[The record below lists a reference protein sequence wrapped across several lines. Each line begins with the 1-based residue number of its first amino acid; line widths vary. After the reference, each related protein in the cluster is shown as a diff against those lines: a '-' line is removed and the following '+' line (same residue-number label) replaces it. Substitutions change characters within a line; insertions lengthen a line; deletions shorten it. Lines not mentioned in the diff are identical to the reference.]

1 MLYKHPNAWVYDTVP
16 SLNCFRH
23 VSRPVHS
30 VPFSLCQLM
39 KCVSGIMEKI
49 SGTSRKS
56 VFFFYGLHLVAFIEL
71 MKNECRCISSQTD
84 VWNVGSLYYFTFLH
98 EVKANYKQTG
108 KYRQMLTEKAGLDG
122 REGIK
127 NRWVNERNDLG
138 GSQALCIWQFVL
150 ETRESIPTL
159 PQERFVK
166 AFLKLFEPQ
175 RDSATSK
182 GISCFTL
189 FKTYTMALL
198 ARLLLSNW
206 TWFS

>member
-1 MLYKHPNAWVYDTVP
+1 M
-16 SLNCFRH
+16 
-23 VSRPVHS
+23 
-30 VPFSLCQLM
+30 
-39 KCVSGIMEKI
+39 
-49 SGTSRKS
+49 
-56 VFFFYGLHLVAFIEL
+56 HLVAFIEL

-84 VWNVGSLYYFTFLH
+84 VWNVGSLYYFTFLP

-108 KYRQMLTEKAGLDG
+108 KYWQMLTEKAGLDG
-122 REGIK
+122 RGGIK
-127 NRWVNERNDLG
+127 NRWVNEQNDLG

-150 ETRESIPTL
+150 ETGESIPTL